1 MTEFTTIERIA
12 LNISASYDAIVRYK
26 GFVCLATLTY
36 KGTYDAEIYEYV
48 DERIYYLEDVSE
60 AKAHEIC
67 LHYFNGKPGKELHIY
82 DIKDNTPCGD
92 YWFDYRFHKAKE
104 GICKD

>member
-48 DERIYYLEDVSE
+48 DEPEAEFAEIECRIMLNEKATE
-60 AKAHEIC
+60 AFKDSGSAISWC
-67 LHYFNGKPGKELHIY
+67 FNKI
-82 DIKDNTPCGD
+82 DNK
-92 YWFDYRFHKAKE
+92 R
-104 GICKD
+104 